1 MTYPNAKRQRTTVKR
16 NVCILPS
23 DSPSKQLSIRS
34 FCFRRPAKMTPHT
47 PPTPSPRIKVTTP
60 PTENTIQQE
69 PPPSPKSPP
78 AFTKANHKKRQLAQV
93 FLDCGQKHWGQEIC
107 DKCGTLYVPGVPED
121 TKMHNQVC
129 QPISLGVPWHSTSN
143 IKVLHH
149 FQQNK
154 FSILL
159 IRPSEYNKH
168 KAKLQKIISIVE
180 KDLGMENSSD
190 TGAIIF
196 LCLHDNRA
204 VGFLSVKPVSVGY
217 PLLNLYERGT
227 TPVPCT
233 LGVAV
238 LWTHSKVRHQGMS

>member
-1 MTYPNAKRQRTTVKR
+1 
-16 NVCILPS
+16 
-23 DSPSKQLSIRS
+23 
-34 FCFRRPAKMTPHT
+34 MTPNT
-47 PPTPSPRIKVTTP
+47 PPTPSLRTKVTTP
-60 PTENTIQQE
+60 PTENTMLQE
-69 PPPSPKSPP
+69 TPPSPKSPP
-78 AFTKANHKKRQLAQV
+78 PFSKLNHKKRQL
-93 FLDCGQKHWGQEIC
+93 FLDCGQKHWGQVIC

-196 LCLHDNRA
+196 LCLHNNRV
-204 VGFLSVKPVSVGY
+204 VGFLSVKPISVAY
-217 PLLNLYERGT
+217 PMLNLYERGT
-227 TPVPCT
+227 RPVPCM

-238 LWTHSKVRHQGMS
+238 LWTHSKVRHQGMT